1 MTRRYASLVF
11 AGLIALSGTAGAMP
25 VAQQTPKRVLEN
37 NWKTCEAAVGAAEAQ
52 AGIPKHLLTAISQ
65 AESGRWHPEK
75 QANIAWPWTVTANG
89 KGLFFDSKAEAMAE
103 AEILIT
109 QGVRNIDVGCMQVN
123 LMYHYGAFDSLAKA
137 FDPVANAKYGAK
149 YLKEMHARTR
159 DWREA
164 AAHYHSTTPEQAA
177 RYRAKVLRLWDQA
190 RRPQLVAH
198 GARTAPQAK
207 QAEAK
212 DKLSEK
218 LKVADKIAGPDAGK
232 DADKA
237 KAGTEPDRARPSAID
252 FGLMQRLNAS
262 FQDRLEEK
270 TAGEELAE
278 EEAQRAHLRREQ
290 LDAWRERKAA
300 GATLLHLAN
309 MRRAELAQR
318 RRKELSQVSAAE
330 RADKFADKRRS
341 QLESWRAHRVEG
353 DTIYYT
359 GDTPLPFKPNAG
371 NDLGS

>member
-1 MTRRYASLVF
+1 MTRRYAFMVF

-25 VAQQTPKRVLEN
+25 VAQQTHKQALEN
-37 NWKTCEAAVGAAEAQ
+37 NWKICEAAVGAAESQ

-65 AESGRWHPEK
+65 AESGRWHAEK

-123 LMYHYGAFDSLAKA
+123 MMYHYGAFDSLAKA
-137 FDPVANAKYGAK
+137 FDPATNAKYGAK
-149 YLKEMHARTR
+149 YLKEMHAKTR

-164 AAHYHSTTPEQAA
+164 AAHYHSTTPEQAT

-190 RRPQLVAH
+190 RWPQMVAH
-198 GARTAPQAK
+198 ANRKPAEAK

-218 LKVADKIAGPDAGK
+218 LTAADKIAGNY
-232 DADKA
+232 ADKD
-237 KAGTEPDRARPSAID
+237 KAGADPGRSRPSAID

-270 TAGEELAE
+270 TAGEELAAE
-278 EEAQRAHLRREQ
+278 GAQRAHLRREQ

-300 GATLLHLAN
+300 GATLMHLAN

-318 RRKELSQVSAAE
+318 RRKELSQVSASE
-330 RADKFADKRRS
+330 RADTFADRRRG
-341 QLESWRAHRVEG
+341 QLDAWRAHRVEG

-371 NDLGS
+371 PDSGS